1 MIRINLLP
9 FRAARKKE
17 NIRRQVSIFFLSFFF
32 VIVVLFYYNINL
44 GGRITKLKDSVD
56 YTQKEVIKYKKITK
70 EIEEIKKK
78 LAILKK
84 KTEVIKMLE
93 KNRFEPVDLLDTM
106 TKKVIAKRM
115 WFTKLETKEKQVN
128 IDGIALDN
136 KTVADFMT
144 RLESTGLFGSVKL
157 NKIQQKM
164 IKGSNLKDF
173 QIVCAKPTPIDEGP
187 KKTGKSKKK
196 KKKR

>member
-32 VIVVLFYYNINL
+32 VIVVLFYYNISL

-56 YTQKEVIKYKKITK
+56 HTQKEVIKYKKITQ

-84 KTEVIKMLE
+84 KTDVIKMLE

-144 RLESTGLFGSVKL
+144 RLESTGLFASVKL
-157 NKIQQKM
+157 NKIQKKM
-164 IKGSNLKDF
+164 IKGSNLKNF
-173 QIVCAKPTPIDEGP
+173 QIVCAKPTPKKETQ
-187 KKTGKSKKK
+187 KKTDKSKKK
-196 KKKR
+196 KKR